1 MSRNQLLNCSGK
13 GDSCVCSFMPA
24 FSTML
29 PLYLSKHLRMW
40 TALYCSAPYLTVF
53 HCCSLLSLVLIYVS
67 ALSCKV
73 SLAQHSIFDR
83 LSLPLF
89 YLVAIKEKYSDW
101 TDFLIQDLTGSRT
114 APANLLE
121 GVSTVSVGVWRRTR
135 WRERGR
141 EIMRLC
147 MRRWH
152 PCINHRHI

>member
-1 MSRNQLLNCSGK
+1 MALERVI
-13 GDSCVCSFMPA
+13 CVCVCVHSCLP

-40 TALYCSAPYLTVF
+40 TALYCSALYLTVF
-53 HCCSLLSLVLIYVS
+53 HYCSLLSLVQIYVN
-67 ALSCKV
+67 ALSCMV
-73 SLAQHSIFDR
+73 SLAQYSIFDR
-83 LSLPLF
+83 LSLPLLC
-89 YLVAIKEKYSDW
+89 LVAIKEKYSDW

-135 WRERGR
+135 RR

-152 PCINHRHI
+152 PCINHQHI